1 MSLLGLERSLADRHQ
16 SYPFCPESGV
26 WARLGLPF
34 PAFPLLQAPALSAT
48 CAHWHLPRPCLL
60 RAPPGSGLG
69 CEVGESARPAV
80 PFLASS
86 WLLTPFGALI
96 SSGVTPAPAPKP
108 VSPPLAGHCL
118 WYDPVYLYT
127 LKAEDKDVFFSPSH
141 TPTLSSYSLLGLVP
155 SPGR

>member
-1 MSLLGLERSLADRHQ
+1 MSLLGLERSLADQHQ
-16 SYPFCPESGV
+16 SYPFCPESGL

-48 CAHWHLPRPCLL
+48 CAHWHLPQPCLL

-86 WLLTPFGALI
+86 WLLTPCGALI
-96 SSGVTPAPAPKP
+96 SSWRDPCTAPIP
-108 VSPPLAGHCL
+108 VAPPLRATAFGTTQFTSIL
-118 WYDPVYLYT
+118 SRQRT
-127 LKAEDKDVFFSPSH
+127 KMSFSLL
-141 TPTLSSYSLLGLVP
+141 PTLP
-155 SPGR
+155 N